1 MKTKKAIEIL
11 EQWIKDDKKILG
23 DDTESDFAKFCIE
36 KSEAI
41 KTVLNRVKKPVTI
54 ADYIRSL
61 DDELLG
67 AFLCGLIC
75 TDEKQEKAFCDWL
88 KKPWENFFKEIEK
101 ERIGIE
107 DEKR

>member
-1 MKTKKAIEIL
+1 MRTKKAIEIL

-67 AFLCGLIC
+67 TFLFYLCQEHPWLCHGMNWH
-75 TDEKQEKAFCDWL
+75 TYVKQKYAVIYW
-88 KKPWENFFKEIEK
+88 KY
-101 ERIGIE
+101 
-107 DEKR
+107 